1 VNECKPL
8 VGGRTFTTSRTT
20 LTSVRDTFLEVMFS
34 GRHELFPDADGAY
47 FIDRDGAHFRH
58 ILNYLRDPGR
68 NE

>member
-1 VNECKPL
+1 
-8 VGGRTFTTSRTT
+8 
-20 LTSVRDTFLEVMFS
+20 VRDTFLEVMFS